1 MREIWPVKVSFF
13 MELHILK
20 SFRYMQNAQ
29 VSSWVIIHNH
39 WEVGHFIRWRRS
51 APTRGVEKPVEA
63 AEPLA
68 PAEPMHPSA
77 EPAA

>member
-13 MELHILK
+13 MQLHILK
-20 SFRYMQNAQ
+20 SFRNMQNGQ

-63 AEPLA
+63 AEP